1 MGLGLGLGLELD
13 QTKLEQTR
21 LGWVV
26 AGLGSGG
33 LALLSHS
40 GLSSRRPVG
49 LADLP
54 DFSSPLFVA
63 SVSVP
68 EKSHA
73 EACWARV
80 TRVTQ
85 LLSAHRSERPHSS

>member
-1 MGLGLGLGLELD
+1 MGLELELD
-13 QTKLEQTR
+13 QTKLKQTR
-21 LGWVV
+21 LGRAV

-33 LALLSHS
+33 LALLTRS
-40 GLSSRRPVG
+40 GLSSRSPVG

-68 EKSHA
+68 EKSRA

-80 TRVTQ
+80 TR
-85 LLSAHRSERPHSS
+85 LLSAHRSEGPHNS